1 MEAASFRSIYRQLLH
16 LSKRMPN
23 AKKRPEAVDLI
34 KTRFREHW
42 NVASDVAAQSALM
55 AEAESRLSF
64 LKMMTPR
71 NQQRGV
77 SQGGTTRIIYHG
89 GEKLDVD
96 EAEGL
101 GEVVRNPSHVS
112 FSDYISLQSVRRL
125 FS

>member
-1 MEAASFRSIYRQLLH
+1 
-16 LSKRMPN
+16 MPN

-125 FS
+125 FF